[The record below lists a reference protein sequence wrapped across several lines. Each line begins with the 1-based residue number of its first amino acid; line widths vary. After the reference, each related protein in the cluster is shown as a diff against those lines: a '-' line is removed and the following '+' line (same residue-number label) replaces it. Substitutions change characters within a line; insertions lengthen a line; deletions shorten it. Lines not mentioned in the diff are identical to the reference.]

1 MGSEFIFTPELM
13 HNMKHIIYIAIFFI
27 SALNYA
33 QDTGSISGK
42 LLDFESNNAPLMFAK
57 VLIKETSA
65 EVLSDENGVFK
76 FENLENGEYTLV
88 SSFVGYETKESKI
101 KVELNKTTAIK
112 LTLQASTL
120 SLDDLVTTFASVDN
134 TETSPTT
141 NN

>member
-1 MGSEFIFTPELM
+1 
-13 HNMKHIIYIAIFFI
+13 
-27 SALNYA
+27 
-33 QDTGSISGK
+33 
-42 LLDFESNNAPLMFAK
+42 MFAK